1 MPTPNPTP
9 DRRVRFDGT
18 VNLGHIL
25 TFAGV
30 IASGAVAWSTMD
42 KRVVILEEARTYQVV
57 VDRKQ
62 DEERAGLKM
71 QMREDY
77 KDISNKLDRVLDR
90 TVYQPQKEK

>member
-1 MPTPNPTP
+1 MSAPQPP

-18 VNLGHIL
+18 INLGHIL

-42 KRVVILEEARTYQVV
+42 KRVVVLEEARTYQAVI
-57 VDRKQ
+57 DKKQ
-62 DEERAGLKM
+62 DEERAGIKI

-90 TVYQPQKEK
+90 TMYKPEK